1 MIANEGGSEGEEGKK
16 KSSKKFPFLEKKM
29 YFCKIDIWK
38 IMQAFLLAAG
48 LGTRLRPLT
57 NNRPKA
63 LVEVNG
69 VPLLK
74 INIDNLVRQGFSRI
88 VVNTHHFSEMVVNYI
103 KERSWDAE
111 ILISDESDML
121 LDTGGGLKHASKLF
135 LPDEPIL
142 IHNVDILSRINFAE
156 LLSQHSHNMNFATL
170 VVSQRETSRYLLFN
184 QEKQLIGWQNKATG
198 ETKWTSEPTEHFDCM
213 AFSGIAVINPQ
224 LLELLPE
231 ADHPYPIVPSYL
243 EISKHHRIS
252 YFIYKKEDWLDVGKP
267 ETLKQAQLWNL
278 F

>member
-1 MIANEGGSEGEEGKK
+1 
-16 KSSKKFPFLEKKM
+16 M

-57 NNRPKA
+57 DSRPKA

-69 VPLLK
+69 IPLLK
-74 INIDNLVRQGFSRI
+74 INIDNLIRQGVSRI

-121 LDTGGGLKHASKLF
+121 LDTGGGLKHASPLF
-135 LPDEPIL
+135 RKDEPIL
-142 IHNVDILSRINFAE
+142 IHNVDILSHIRVSDV
-156 LLSQHSHNMNFATL
+156 LSQHSHSMNLATL
-170 VVSQRETSRYLLFN
+170 AVSRRETSRYLLFDE
-184 QEKQLIGWQNKATG
+184 QKQLAGWQNHTTG
-198 ETKWTSEPTEHFDCM
+198 ETKWVDMPTEQVESM
-213 AFSGIAVINPQ
+213 AFSGIAMVEPQ

-243 EISKHHRIS
+243 DISKNHRIS
-252 YFIYKKEDWLDVGKP
+252 YFLHRKEDWLDVGKP
-267 ETLKQAQLWNL
+267 ETLKQAQQWNL